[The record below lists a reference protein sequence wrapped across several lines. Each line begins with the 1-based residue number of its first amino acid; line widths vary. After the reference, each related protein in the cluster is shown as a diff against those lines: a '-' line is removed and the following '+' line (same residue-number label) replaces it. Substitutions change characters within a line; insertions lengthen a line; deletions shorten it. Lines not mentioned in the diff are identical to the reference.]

1 MKRLFVLIAFIALSA
16 FFMYGQEI
24 TGEIIGK
31 VTLAED
37 GSPLPGVTVTLTGQT
52 YGKSDY
58 VTTQEGNYRFWKLPP
73 GNFEL
78 RFSLQGFKTIVRSGI
93 RVNVQSTV
101 NVSVAMEPGGIEEEV
116 TVVGQVPL
124 INTRKA
130 TIASSYT
137 SDTVM
142 SLPVAR
148 RTSEIINLAP
158 GTMSAHPQ
166 IAGQGSGVIH
176 GFGVR
181 FQLADFDLDGAS
193 FRSTYGA
200 SGMPTGVNT
209 LRVEE
214 TQVSTSGQDITNTT
228 GGMAVNFVTKRGGN
242 RLSGESYIAMMDK
255 SLQSNKPLPP
265 NMGPKP
271 ATGADPNI
279 TYLGYPSREGIFRV
293 YDYGAALGGPIIKD
307 HLWFFGSWAVID
319 SQSRGNSG
327 AIADRY
333 YTPDMYGKI
342 SFQWKKTTADVSYAH
357 TDSEAKNVDFSS
369 TIVTPNKLDRANP
382 YNTYTATVTQTLWN
396 KLLLSAKLTYFRGNT
411 ATNQANA
418 VWTGKG
424 DVSYDEGRTYNPK
437 DRYYTFNYFKS
448 PPYNTES
455 TGYWQRYGD
464 AQKRPYWVF
473 EGNYFAERFLG
484 GDHEFKFG
492 FDRNYSRFIE
502 EYMAPNQVFVD
513 DLPWSMSTSVTN
525 NAPSVSGLGNYWGRI
540 RTYCDRYGE
549 KRSERWGLYGQDVL
563 TYGRFTANIGMRV
576 DWHAWAWEPVTYHGL
591 APNDQPID
599 GWAQWTGPF
608 TVKGGKLKVK
618 HPTFSPRVTLTYDLF
633 GKGKD
638 IVKFMFA
645 DYGGMLESGI
655 RISAGFKSGYTRGEF
670 NMPFIDYNNNWIPD
684 WGTNEIFFLN
694 WFGRWPTPTDVQTVA
709 QKTQA
714 EKAALETTYGT
725 GKVPWNAWTYPGNMY
740 VAFSGPPL
748 GNQTVGSVPTDY
760 MGSDFTTEKVR
771 EFLLSYEKMVSTDIS
786 VQLSFAHKK
795 NYNLTWARPYY
806 GTYASPILLPNNVNI
821 KVGTDPTTGWDIYQ
835 KDSSLPLTVGNMY
848 DAYRGTYNYFNGVE
862 FVFTKRF
869 SKGWMVQASGDLQSW
884 KYHQD
889 KSETGMYTLFD
900 YYQDAPYQAY
910 QYRST
915 EPGQNVTWH
924 FKVAGMV
931 NLPFQLNLS
940 GFLDA
945 RQGYPINGKWIT
957 SYLGQTL
964 PAKSDKYGQWRMPD
978 FYYINMTLEKAFKFS
993 ENVTSTIY
1001 ITGYN
1006 ITDVMKTTMINESK
1020 VPTTLDQP
1028 TQVNRPRV
1036 YQIGVRFNFR

>member
-1 MKRLFVLIAFIALSA
+1 MKRLCLVFAFIALSA
-16 FFMYGQEI
+16 FFTYGQEV

-37 GSPLPGVTVTLTGQT
+37 SSPLPGVTVTLTGQT
-52 YGKSDY
+52 YGRSDY
-58 VTTQEGNYRFWKLPP
+58 VTTQEGNYRFWKLAP
-73 GNFEL
+73 GNYEL
-78 RFSLQGFKTIVRSGI
+78 KFALQGFKTVLRTGL
-93 RVNVQSTV
+93 RVNVQGSV
-101 NVSVAMEPGGIEEEV
+101 NISVAMETGGIEEEV
-116 TVVGQVPL
+116 TVVGEAPL

-130 TIASSYT
+130 SVSSSYT
-137 SDTVM
+137 NDTVQ

-166 IAGQGSGVIH
+166 IGGQGSGVIH

-181 FQLADFDLDGAS
+181 FQLADFGLDGAS
-193 FRSTYGA
+193 FRATYGA

-209 LRVEE
+209 IRVEE
-214 TQVSTSGQDITNTT
+214 TQVTTSGQDITNTT
-228 GGMAVNFVTKRGGN
+228 GGMAINFVTKRGGN
-242 RLSGESYIAMMDK
+242 RLSGESYMAIMDK
-255 SLQSNKPLPP
+255 SIQSDKPLPP
-265 NMGPKP
+265 TMGPKP
-271 ATGADPNI
+271 ATGADPAV
-279 TYLGYPSREGIFRV
+279 TYLGYPSREGIYRT
-293 YDYGAALGGPIIKD
+293 YDYGAALGGPILKD

-319 SQSRGNSG
+319 SMSRGNSG
-327 AIADRY
+327 TISDRY
-333 YTPDMYGKI
+333 YTPDMYGKV
-342 SFQWKKTTADVSYAH
+342 SLQWGKTTADVSYAH
-357 TDSEAKNVDFSS
+357 TDSQAKNVDFSS

-382 YNTYTATVTQTLWN
+382 YNTYAATLTQTLWS
-396 KLLLSAKLTYFRGNT
+396 KLLLSAKFTFFTGGT
-411 ATNQANA
+411 QTNQANA

-424 DVSYDEGRTYNPK
+424 DVTYDEGRTYNPLN
-437 DRYYTFNYFKS
+437 RYYTFNYFKA

-464 AQKRPYWVF
+464 QQKRPYIVL
-473 EGNYFAERFLG
+473 EGNFFAEKLLG

-513 DLPWSMSTSVTN
+513 DLPWSRQSSVTN
-525 NAPSVSGLGNYWGRI
+525 NAPSVSAFGNYWGRI
-540 RTYCDRYGE
+540 RTYSDRYGE
-549 KRSERWGLYGQDVL
+549 KRSERWGIYAQDVL
-563 TYGRFTANIGMRV
+563 SYGRFTANIGVRM

-599 GWAQWTGPF
+599 GWAQWTGPVS
-608 TVKGGKLKVK
+608 VKGGKLNVD
-618 HPTFSPRVTLTYDLF
+618 PTFSPRVTLTYDLF

-638 IVKFMFA
+638 ILKLMYA

-655 RISAGFKSGYTRGEF
+655 RISAGFKSGNTRGEF
-670 NMPFIDYNNNWIPD
+670 NMPFIDYNNNWVPD
-684 WGTNEIFFLN
+684 WNTKEIFFMD

-709 QKTQA
+709 KVTQA
-714 EKAALETTYGT
+714 EKNALEAQYGV

-740 VAFSGPPL
+740 VAFTGPPL
-748 GNQTVGSVPTDY
+748 GTQTTGTVPVDY
-760 MGSDFTTEKVR
+760 LAGNFTTEKIR
-771 EFLLSYEKMVSTDIS
+771 EILLSYEKMLSTDIS
-786 VQLSFAHKK
+786 VQLSLAYKK
-795 NYNLTWARPYY
+795 NYNLTWARPYI
-806 GTYASPILLPNNVNI
+806 GTYASPTLLPNDLSI

-835 KDSSLPLTVGNMY
+835 RNSAYPLPVGSMY
-848 DAYRGTYNYFNGVE
+848 DSYRNTYNDFRGIE

-869 SKGWMVQASGDLQSW
+869 SKGWMLQASGDLQDW
-884 KYHQD
+884 VYHAD
-889 KSETGMYTLFD
+889 KGELGMSTLFD

-924 FKVAGMV
+924 FKLAGMV
-931 NLPFQLNLS
+931 QLPYGLNLS

-945 RQGYPINGKWIT
+945 RQGYPVNGKWVT
-957 SYLGQTL
+957 SYLAQTL
-964 PAKSDKYGQWRMPD
+964 PVKTDKYGDHRMPNLI
-978 FYYINMTLEKAFKFS
+978 YANLTLERQFRFS
-993 ENVTSTIY
+993 ENVTSTVY

-1006 ITDVMKTTMINESK
+1006 ISDTMVTTMINEAK

-1036 YQIGVRFNFR
+1036 FQLGIRFSFR